1 MTQLKKIQKRKLD
14 EKMAESAP
22 INFHKTSGTLEVED
36 RVIKGYAIIYGDIN
50 EHRERLHRG
59 CCAKSI
65 ESYGPNSKSNFK
77 IKFHDEH
84 GRALGQ
90 LAVLEERE
98 IGLYFETAPLD
109 NIQAADELLT
119 QVRSGTKNNFSYGFD
134 FIPDK
139 MTWHED
145 DNCFDIYEIRLF
157 EISSVDIPS
166 GMNTFTVRAKTD
178 PNKAIRDFIKKLPRK
193 YAYEARTMFALQKQ
207 ALLLREP
214 PKRSN
219 KALSTDKSR
228 KSNKGI
234 DYNFLIKNF

>member
-1 MTQLKKIQKRKLD
+1 MKSKKIQKRKLS
-14 EKMAESAP
+14 EKIADSAP
-22 INFHKTSGTLEVED
+22 INFHKTSGTLEATDD
-36 RVIKGYAIIYGDIN
+36 RVVKGVAIIWGDIN

-65 ESYGPNSKSNFK
+65 ESYGPESKSNFK

-84 GRALGQ
+84 GRSLGQ
-90 LAVLEERE
+90 LNKLEETD
-98 IGLYFETAPLD
+98 IGLYFETKPLD
-109 NIQAADELLT
+109 NIQAADDLLT

-134 FIPDK
+134 FVPDK
-139 MTWHED
+139 MKWNEA

-166 GMNTFTVRAKTD
+166 GLNTFTVRSKDDAD
-178 PNKAIRDFIKKLPRK
+178 KAIRDFIKKLPRK
-193 YAYEARTMFALQKQ
+193 YAYEARTMFALYKQ

-214 PKRSN
+214 PKRSK
-219 KALSTDKSR
+219 KALDTDKSR
-228 KSNKGI
+228 RDKKGI